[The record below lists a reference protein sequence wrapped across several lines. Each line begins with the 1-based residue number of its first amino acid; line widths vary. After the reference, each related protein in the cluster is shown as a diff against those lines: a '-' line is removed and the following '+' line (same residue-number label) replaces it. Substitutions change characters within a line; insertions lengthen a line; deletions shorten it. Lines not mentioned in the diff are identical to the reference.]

1 MIDNRLKAF
10 KQFFNSR
17 ISDLLIEVTA
27 IVLSVLLALAV
38 NNWRENQKTAAVVE
52 RVKATLTEEIDANL
66 LEVQRAYDYH
76 QTLVKEMRD
85 GGRKLISI
93 DMNTEPLNLGNINQL
108 REALYRKFITMEIPV
123 PENFQLM
130 QISQEKFFLRF
141 GQLIA
146 QARVEGNFF
155 NIYGEGGI
163 RLQSAGI
170 RNLSWE
176 IARGMQVLVH
186 MDYEIVARWSE
197 INRLEKNHNA
207 TVSKILDRLYDGSGS
222 VLSILEDLVYY
233 ESELLDRYKKMQR
246 LLSPQ

>member
-1 MIDNRLKAF
+1 MLNRLKSF

-38 NNWRENQKTAAVVE
+38 NNWRESQKTAAVVE

-76 QTLVKEMRD
+76 QTLVNEFRG

-93 DMNTEPLNLGNINQL
+93 DMNKEPLNLGNINQL
-108 REALYRKFITMEIPV
+108 HETLYRKFIAMEIPV
-123 PENFQLM
+123 PENFKLM
-130 QISQEKFFLRF
+130 KISQEKFFLRF
-141 GQLIA
+141 GKLVA
-146 QARVEGNFF
+146 QAKVEDNFF

-197 INRLEKNHNA
+197 INRLENSHNA
-207 TVSKILDRLYDGSGS
+207 TVSKILDRLYDGTGS
-222 VLSILEDLVYY
+222 VLSILEDLVYF
-233 ESELLDRYKKMQR
+233 ESELLDRYGKMQQ
-246 LLSPQ
+246 LLNQK